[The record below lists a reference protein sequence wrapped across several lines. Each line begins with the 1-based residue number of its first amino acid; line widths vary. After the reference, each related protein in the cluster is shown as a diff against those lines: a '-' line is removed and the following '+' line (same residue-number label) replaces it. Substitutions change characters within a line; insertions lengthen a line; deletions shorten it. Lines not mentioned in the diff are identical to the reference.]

1 MSNPLLEKIFK
12 GFNEERG
19 ALPIIDKFKENF
31 HFPLLTI
38 FPQIFNYS
46 TTQSYFQDGTSSLRN
61 KWSFIPETL
70 CDFRFSFSDFRDSL
84 WFSIFDLRFPR
95 LSVIFDFLP
104 KLSLISSCDN
114 LLWNNIQNHLHNENI
129 SPDTMFI
136 VHWSLFP
143 VRQPCQGLTVHRMK
157 ILDQFIFKSVPQPSW
172 IGLASAYLT
181 KTWIGLASVPLTKT

>member
-1 MSNPLLEKIFK
+1 MIY
-12 GFNEERG
+12 
-19 ALPIIDKFKENF
+19 KFKENF

-46 TTQSYFQDGTSSLRN
+46 ILLSGRYILTPQQMKLY
-61 KWSFIPETL
+61 P
-70 CDFRFSFSDFRDSL
+70 RDSL